1 MQASVDN
8 ECIHLCSHRYMIVYK
23 CNKVLLVDSVVCSIC
38 GIKRK
43 HEHLPSVRFR
53 PNPHL
58 LQPFLNE
65 TFDFD
70 GHLHEVILSVVV
82 ALSMPTTL

>member
-8 ECIHLCSHRYMIVYK
+8 ECIHLCSHHYMILYK
-23 CNKVLLVDSVVCSIC
+23 CNKVLLVDYVVCSIC
-38 GIKRK
+38 GIKCK

-70 GHLHEVILSVVV
+70 EVILCVVV
-82 ALSMPTTL
+82 AQVCQPHCEK

>member
-1 MQASVDN
+1 MMQASVEN
-8 ECIHLCSHRYMIVYK
+8 EYIHLCSHHYMIVYK

-53 PNPHL
+53 LYPHL

-65 TFDFD
+65 TFDFE
-70 GHLHEVILSVVV
+70 GHLHEVILSV
-82 ALSMPTTL
+82 

>member
-1 MQASVDN
+1 MNVYTFAAIIN
-8 ECIHLCSHRYMIVYK
+8 MIVYK
-23 CNKVLLVDSVVCSIC
+23 CNKVLLVDCVVCSIC

-43 HEHLPSVRFR
+43 HEHLPSVCFR

-65 TFDFD
+65 TFDFE